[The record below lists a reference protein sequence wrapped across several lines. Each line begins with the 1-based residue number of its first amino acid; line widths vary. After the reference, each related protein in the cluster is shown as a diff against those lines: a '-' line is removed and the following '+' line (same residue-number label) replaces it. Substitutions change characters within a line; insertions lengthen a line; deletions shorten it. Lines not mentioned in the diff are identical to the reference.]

1 MLEEAIPALWSAVHG
16 FFTPAV
22 LFVVLNIVIGT
33 IAVTSK
39 VAAPA
44 AAAAAEEEEG
54 AAAAPGAGGEQY
66 RKLSR
71 VPSMAFGR
79 LRSFNL
85 SRFAAPAPEPAVAG
99 AVDLG
104 YEQPPALAAEQ
115 EEPVVVQRVVKP
127 EPKPELELE
136 TEREH
141 AAAHVERSLSEAAAQ
156 EELLRLCKSASDR
169 SVFAHFEAKEVEEA
183 VRAVEARRT
192 ARTKEGEGREPR
204 LHGRAGAGARGGG
217 RPRWRGGRAGGRLH
231 QQVPPP
237 AETAAQR
244 VLHPL
249 PGDRPSRPLASS
261 SRQVATRANRWR
273 WARCKAASCESERR
287 QRKRMKRR
295 HAREGLERGNG
306 TSVLVPRSDLGFS
319 LLRFVVASTS

>member
-1 MLEEAIPALWSAVHG
+1 
-16 FFTPAV
+16 
-22 LFVVLNIVIGT
+22 
-33 IAVTSK
+33 
-39 VAAPA
+39 
-44 AAAAAEEEEG
+44 
-54 AAAAPGAGGEQY
+54 
-66 RKLSR
+66 
-71 VPSMAFGR
+71 MAFDR

-99 AVDLG
+99 AVHLG
-104 YEQPPALAAEQ
+104 YEQPPAPAVEK

-156 EELLRLCKSASDR
+156 EELLRLRKSASDR

-192 ARTKEGEGREPR
+192 ARTKEGGREPR
-204 LHGRAGAGARGGG
+204 LRCRAGAGARGGG
-217 RPRWRGGRAGGRLH
+217 WPRWRGGHLH

-237 AETAAQR
+237 AEAAAHR

-249 PGDRPSRPLASS
+249 PRDRPSRPPAAS

-273 WARCKAASCESERR
+273 WARCKAASCEIERR
-287 QRKRMKRR
+287 QRKKMKRR

-306 TSVLVPRSDLGFS
+306 TSVLVPPI
-319 LLRFVVASTS
+319 RFGVFPFAFPGG